1 MILKLFVF
9 GGVIEDDTSSFFIR
23 LKNLVITSFLS
34 SKMNLDAKEI
44 LNTFSN
50 PVRYFT
56 NSADEFSFFFNI
68 L

>member
-50 PVRYFT
+50 PVRHFT
-56 NSADEFSFFFNI
+56 NSVDEFSCFFNI